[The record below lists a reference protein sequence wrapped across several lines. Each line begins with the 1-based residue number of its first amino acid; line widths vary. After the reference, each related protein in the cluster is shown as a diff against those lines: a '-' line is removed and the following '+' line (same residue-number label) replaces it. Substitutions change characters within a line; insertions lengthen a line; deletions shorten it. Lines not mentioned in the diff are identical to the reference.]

1 MNLKT
6 IRPLLLI
13 ITASISL
20 AISGCVAPPTQQELA
35 TIDYGPA
42 PTNYEALIKA
52 RFEESLFDPYSAQ
65 YVFSP
70 PEQFWFKEAPM
81 MGGRLYS
88 GWMVKTGINAKNRM
102 GGYTGRKYYGVII
115 KNGQVIRILED
126 FELQNMRRM

>member
-1 MNLKT
+1 
-6 IRPLLLI
+6 
-13 ITASISL
+13 
-20 AISGCVAPPTQQELA
+20 
-35 TIDYGPA
+35 
-42 PTNYEALIKA
+42 
-52 RFEESLFDPYSAQ
+52 
-65 YVFSP
+65 
-70 PEQFWFKEAPM
+70 M